1 MPALLS
7 YLQACILTLATM
19 LQLARALR
27 PVGSMTS
34 KVRATRYSMRPL
46 VRMSLAPNDVEWPVS
61 RVRAEFV
68 DYFVKKHGHVN
79 YKSSP
84 VVPVN
89 DPTLLFANAG
99 MNQFKPIF
107 VGTVDPSSPL
117 AALVRVANSQKCI
130 RAGGKHNDLDD
141 VGKDTYHHTF
151 FEMLGTWSFGN
162 YFKKEAI
169 EWAFDLL
176 VNVYKLPVERI
187 YVSYFAGD
195 ESQNLPCDTEAR
207 DLWLK
212 LLPPERVL
220 PFDKKANF
228 WEMGETGPCGPCSEI
243 HFDRIG
249 GRDASKFVNADDP
262 DVIEIWNLV
271 FIQYN
276 REASG
281 ELRQLPDKHIDTGM
295 GLERIT
301 SILQDK
307 RSNYDT
313 DVFDPIFKEIQ
324 KIIGCP
330 AYTGLLGKEDAAQNY
345 RDMAYRVVADHIRTL
360 SFAIADGAVP
370 SNEGRGYVLRRVLR
384 RAVRYGMQTLGG
396 KPGFFSKLV
405 PMVAASSLGDAFP
418 ELRTKS
424 ELVSSVISEEERAF
438 SSLLE
443 RGVKYFAELME
454 EVKSEGGNTIS
465 GERAFYLYDTLGF
478 PVDLTQLMAAEK
490 GLTVDLQGF
499 QAAMTGQKERS
510 RSAMRSKRLAGRADL
525 VFGAEQTSFLQ
536 KSGVVPTDD
545 SYKYVWDQTHLTKIK
560 AVYTADG
567 FSQELGSKEYET
579 VGIVL
584 ESSPFYAESGGQVTD
599 QGVLTV
605 EIGGKLVQLDVLD
618 VQTYGGFTLHKCV
631 AAEDGQSLS
640 GLKPGAGITC
650 EVDYARRR
658 KVAPNHT
665 MTHVLNWALRDV
677 LGSDVEQKG
686 SQVSE
691 EKFRFDFSCSR
702 AMQAAELAQTEKMV
716 NQVITAGLDVDS
728 RVVPLADAMSI
739 NGLRAVFGEQYPDP
753 VRVISVG
760 PKVNS
765 LLADPKSQQ
774 AFDHSVE
781 FCGGTHLQNTRE
793 AQACCIVEETAVAKG
808 IRRITGI
815 TGPEAVLA
823 LQRSEAMARQVKGLE
838 SAVSKGGDSAALEA
852 DALRLRYVDVL
863 R

>member
-7 YLQACILTLATM
+7 YTLNCILLAM

-27 PVGSMTS
+27 PVGSMMN
-34 KVRATRYSMRPL
+34 KVQSTTYSIRPL
-46 VRMSLAPNDVEWPVS
+46 VRMSSARPSDVDWPVS

-107 VGTVDPSSPL
+107 VGTVDPSNPL

-176 VNVYKLPVERI
+176 INVYKLPKERF

-249 GRDASKFVNADDP
+249 GRDASKLVNADDP

-396 KPGFFSKLV
+396 KPGFFSQLV

-424 ELVSSVISEEERAF
+424 ELVASVISEEERAF

-454 EVKSEGGNTIS
+454 EVKREGGQTIS

-510 RSAMRSKRLAGRADL
+510 RSAMRSKRLAGRTDL

-536 KSGVVPTDD
+536 KTGVTPTDD
-545 SYKYVWDQTHLTKIK
+545 SFKYVWDQTHMSKLK
-560 AVYTADG
+560 AIYTADG

-579 VGIVL
+579 LGIVL

-605 EIGGKLVQLDVLD
+605 EIGGKQFQLDVLD

-631 AAEDGQSLS
+631 AADDGQSLS
-640 GLKPGAGITC
+640 GLKPGASITC
-650 EVDYARRR
+650 QVDYARRR

-716 NQVITAGLDVDS
+716 NQVISAGLDVDS
-728 RVVPLADAMSI
+728 RVVPLAEAMSI
-739 NGLRAVFGEQYPDP
+739 RGLRAVFGEQYPDP
-753 VRVISVG
+753 VRVISVV

-765 LLADPKSQQ
+765 LLADTKSQQ
-774 AFDHSVE
+774 AIDNSVE

-793 AQACCIVEETAVAKG
+793 AQACCIIEETAVAKG

-823 LQRSEAMARQVKGLE
+823 LQRSEAMTRQVKGLE

-852 DALRLRYVDVL
+852 DALKLRYVDA
-863 R
+863 